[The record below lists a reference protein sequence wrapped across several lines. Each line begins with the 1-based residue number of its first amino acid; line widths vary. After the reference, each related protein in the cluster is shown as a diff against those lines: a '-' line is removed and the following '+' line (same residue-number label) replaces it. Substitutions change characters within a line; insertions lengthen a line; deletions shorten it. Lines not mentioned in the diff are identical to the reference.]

1 MSLLAILII
10 AFVVLAFVFFIGGF
24 IVTGRRR
31 DARDAELLTS
41 IRSADEALAEARA
54 GDRGW
59 DLAALEAAAREAY
72 ASRFEGRQPE
82 KLHLIQVIDKPGT
95 QEDEAVFRCVAGH
108 HRDDVVLGR
117 DGDRWVAR

>member
-10 AFVVLAFVFFIGGF
+10 AFVVLAVLCFIGGF
-24 IVTGRRR
+24 IVAGRRR
-31 DARDAELLTS
+31 EARDTELLAS
-41 IRSADEALAEARA
+41 IRSADEALAQARA

-59 DLAALEAAAREAY
+59 DLAVLEAAAREAY
-72 ASRFEGRQPE
+72 VSRFDGRQPE
-82 KLHLIQVIDKPGT
+82 RLHLIQVIDKPGT
-95 QEDEAVFRCVAGH
+95 EHDEAVFRCVAGH